1 MEHHA
6 VIRLHQHPFPPQSRY
21 HGIRAEVA
29 VIEVP
34 RRHAPA
40 VIEWLDREVS
50 PNQSYRIPDSERTAE
65 SRLNPYSVSTTAQIA
80 HWRGENDL
88 WHVKQS
94 SRNRQIEV
102 QCQDPAIETLIALKW
117 GG

>member
-1 MEHHA
+1 M
-6 VIRLHQHPFPPQSRY
+6 ILIPKKN
-21 HGIRAEVA
+21 
-29 VIEVP
+29 
-34 RRHAPA
+34 APA

-50 PNQSYRIPDSERTAE
+50 PNQSYQIPDSERTPE

-80 HWRGENDL
+80 HWRGEGDL
-88 WHVKQS
+88 WRVKQS

-102 QCQDPAIETLIALKW
+102 QCKYPRIETLIAVKW